1 MDPVVAGSSPVDRP
15 LFYFNMTWIEAF
27 ILGLVQGATEFFPI
41 SSSAH
46 LKLAKLLLGITASEE
61 NSKLFDLFCHL
72 GTLSALFFVFRKD
85 ISALFFTERK
95 KLFDFFLALLPLIPG
110 YLILHPFLNGIS
122 APKYLG
128 FFLLITGGILFL
140 GHFFQLKVSE
150 KKRPFRDVLCIG
162 GAQTLALIPG
172 LSRSASTISCAR
184 ILGWTPK
191 DAVRFSF
198 LLSIPTIIGGS
209 GLEAFRL
216 FYFDL
221 PFGHSAA
228 QCCIG
233 FFSSFIIGMV
243 MIRFSLLW
251 LEKGDLKPFAW
262 YCLFIGTLTLFYFN
276 FHA

>member
-1 MDPVVAGSSPVDRP
+1 MDPDVAGSSPVDRP
-15 LFYFNMTWIEAF
+15 LFIFSMTWVEAF

-46 LKLAKLLLGITASEE
+46 LKLAKLFLGI
-61 NSKLFDLFCHL
+61 NGNFQLFDLFCHL
-72 GTLSALFFVFRKD
+72 GTLAALFFVFKKD
-85 ISALFFTERK
+85 IIALFVTERK
-95 KLFDFFLALLPLIPG
+95 KLCYFFLALVPLIPG
-110 YLILHPFLNGIS
+110 YFLLHPFLSGIS
-122 APKYLG
+122 TPQYLG
-128 FFLLITGGILFL
+128 FFLLLTGAILFI
-140 GHFFQLKVSE
+140 GHSFQFNFSE
-150 KKRPFRDVLCIG
+150 KRPLRDVLCIG
-162 GAQTLALIPG
+162 TAQTLALIPG

-184 ILGWTPK
+184 VLGWTAK

-209 GLEAFRL
+209 GLEVFRL

-221 PFGHSAA
+221 PFGLSITE
-228 QCCIG
+228 CCIG

-262 YCLFIGTLTLFYFN
+262 YCLLIGAFTLFYFN
-276 FHA
+276 FHV